1 MPVSSWSVDAAH
13 LLAAVGGASCVPV
26 DAADETR
33 VETAQNAAGL
43 SEIVA
48 EALATGFGCLGRSSG
63 ANAAGGERT
72 FIHSAAAPAHVKE
85 EGGAGEAK
93 TEAPAA
99 AAAAPDAPPAA
110 HDEQHHTPSV
120 DVDVAPG
127 SPAVVGAAPGSP
139 MSPEL
144 GIPLRPSRS
153 SKSLLLPREKQWDE
167 DMEQKV
173 QK

>member
-13 LLAAVGGASCVPV
+13 LLAAVGGAGCVPV

-33 VETAQNAAGL
+33 VETAQSAAGL

-72 FIHSAAAPAHVKE
+72 FIHSAATPADVKE

-93 TEAPAA
+93 TEEHT
-99 AAAAPDAPPAA
+99 AAAPDAPPAA
-110 HDEQHHTPSV
+110 HDEQHHTPPV

-144 GIPLRPSRS
+144 GIPLRPARS
-153 SKSLLLPREKQWDE
+153 SKSLLLPREQQWDE
-167 DMEQKV
+167 DLEQKV